1 MMRKTFI
8 TLSLFAIAFVAT
20 SAHAQEFIPLA
31 PIPGLTT
38 GITADQAGLAN
49 FLNNL
54 YKYLIGLAAVIAVV
68 EIIWG
73 GLLYSTQD
81 VPGSKTNGKEKIQN
95 ALLGLVLVLSPVL
108 VFSIINPSI
117 LNLSIN
123 LPELD
128 TKSGAPNQTGG
139 TGGTGTQTVDA
150 TTNCTVTG
158 TIGILQIATCPTES
172 ASKTWGATCTWG
184 NLSSIEPLTISA
196 GGAVAQNTIS
206 CSNKNSYVFIE
217 TIGVVSFSKAINT
230 LRPLAQTVDNSENAS
245 SAISFANICNAAGR
259 KTCISDIPKVTFS
272 VECLPKPMTQIPAS
286 SGGSGK
292 CYKETLTCENVS
304 GNTKCVATP
313 DWTPFQ

>member
-123 LPELD
+123 LPALD
-128 TKSGAPNQTGG
+128 TKSGTSR
-139 TGGTGTQTVDA
+139 TGTNLGGATPPPATGCTTVHTGPYFENAICASQNDA
-150 TTNCTVTG
+150 TSYTCKNGLTLQVPTCKVSDAATGKCLDKSAFAYCAGKTLIVSVYQYYWSYIGTLKGDAQFVPSDSAAATAFMTGCQSDGGVYSASRTAAAIVFLTRVLGVHTYQTTATNGCSPSYG
-158 TIGILQIATCPTES
+158 TILFDSSKGGGIVCYS
-172 ASKTWGATCTWG
+172 
-184 NLSSIEPLTISA
+184 NRLS
-196 GGAVAQNTIS
+196 
-206 CSNKNSYVFIE
+206 
-217 TIGVVSFSKAINT
+217 
-230 LRPLAQTVDNSENAS
+230 
-245 SAISFANICNAAGR
+245 CN
-259 KTCISDIPKVTFS
+259 P
-272 VECLPKPMTQIPAS
+272 PQ
-286 SGGSGK
+286 
-292 CYKETLTCENVS
+292 
-304 GNTKCVATP
+304 
-313 DWTPFQ
+313 